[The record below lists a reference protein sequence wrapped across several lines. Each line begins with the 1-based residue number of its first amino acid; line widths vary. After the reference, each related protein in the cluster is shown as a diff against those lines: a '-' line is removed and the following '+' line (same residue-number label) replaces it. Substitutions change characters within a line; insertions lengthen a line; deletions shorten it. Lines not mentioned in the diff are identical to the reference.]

1 MMSILIQRFH
11 QSLVH
16 ERFIKTLKEI
26 NNIFNNFLSDDPSKQ
41 LFSLQPRLLSV
52 VSKKQILNS
61 VAYNHQCQCTSQ
73 MSLHLYSK
81 ALCDLKEKML
91 CQSTYRYKLAFRNG
105 TIDWWLTGG

>member
-1 MMSILIQRFH
+1 MRKIQMSILIRRLH

-52 VSKKQILNS
+52 VSKKQMLNS
-61 VAYNHQCQCTSQ
+61 VAYNHHYVSV
-73 MSLHLYSK
+73 HLKCHYIYIPK
-81 ALCDLKEKML
+81 H
-91 CQSTYRYKLAFRNG
+91 YV
-105 TIDWWLTGG
+105 I